1 MDYPFVSVIVPNFN
15 HAEYLHERFDSIF
28 SQTYTRYEVIILD
41 DHSTDGSMG
50 IIAEYAKNPK
60 VSHVVRNETNGGSPF
75 LQWNRGIAL
84 AKGDLIWIAES
95 DDYCD
100 KDMLRRLVEAYVSH
114 DCVLAFCRSMYVDL
128 AGNKRSVVQRMF
140 KKDSHWQGTT
150 FVRRYL
156 SVGNRIYNASSVV
169 FSKDAARHAGA
180 AYMEF
185 HECGDWVFWTDI
197 AIQGNVAVVAEP
209 LNFFRRGDD
218 TCTSKSTLCGNTDK
232 EDFKVLAYMR
242 EKGLMPFFSW
252 VIKCKRMA
260 YHICYQKGRFV
271 NEDNRE
277 DVIKALDL
285 PRPFYVLA
293 HCSHLFHAIF
303 K

>member
-41 DHSTDGSMG
+41 DHSIDDSME
-50 IIAEYAKNPK
+50 IIAEYAKHPK
-60 VSHVVRNETNGGSPF
+60 VSHVVRNETNSGSPF

-84 AKGDLIWIAES
+84 AKGDMIWIAES

-100 KDMLRRLVEAYVSH
+100 KDMLRRLVEAYVNNG
-114 DCVLAFCRSMYVDL
+114 CVLAFCRSMYVDQ
-128 AGNKRSVVQRMF
+128 AGNKQSVVQRMF
-140 KKDSHWQGTT
+140 KKDAHWRGKT

-156 SVGNRIYNASSVV
+156 SVGNRIYNASSVI
-169 FSKDAARHAGA
+169 FSKDAARHVDTS
-180 AYMEF
+180 YMDF
-185 HECGDWVFWTDI
+185 HECGDWVFWIEI
-197 AIQGNVAVVAEP
+197 AIQGNVAVVSRP
-209 LNFFRRGDD
+209 LNFFRRGDA
-218 TCTSKSTLCGNTDK
+218 TCTSKSTLCGNADK
-232 EDFKVLAYMR
+232 EDFKVMTYMR
-242 EKGLMPFFSW
+242 GKGLLSFFSW

-260 YHICYQKGRFV
+260 YRICYQQGRFA
-271 NEDNRE
+271 NEEIRQ
-277 DVIKALDL
+277 DVIKALGL

-293 HCSHLFHAIF
+293 HCSHLFHAMF

>member
-41 DHSTDGSMG
+41 DHSIDDSME
-50 IIAEYAKNPK
+50 IIAEYAKHPK
-60 VSHVVRNETNGGSPF
+60 VSHVVRNETNSGSPF

-84 AKGDLIWIAES
+84 AKGDMIWIAES

-100 KDMLRRLVEAYVSH
+100 KDMLRRLVEAYVNNG
-114 DCVLAFCRSMYVDL
+114 CVLAFCRSMYVDQ
-128 AGNKRSVVQRMF
+128 AGNKQSVVQRMF
-140 KKDSHWQGTT
+140 KKDAHWRGKT

-156 SVGNRIYNASSVV
+156 SVGNRIYNASSVI
-169 FSKDAARHAGA
+169 FSKDAARHVDTS
-180 AYMEF
+180 YMDF
-185 HECGDWVFWTDI
+185 HECGDWVFWIEI
-197 AIQGNVAVVAEP
+197 AIQGNVAVVSRP
-209 LNFFRRGDD
+209 LNFFRRGDA
-218 TCTSKSTLCGNTDK
+218 TCTSKSTLCGNADK
-232 EDFKVLAYMR
+232 EDFKVMTYMR
-242 EKGLMPFFSW
+242 GKGLLSFFSW

-260 YHICYQKGRFV
+260 YRICYQQGRFA
-271 NEDNRE
+271 NEEIRQ
-277 DVIKALDL
+277 DVIKALGL